1 MYYKAW
7 ARLATAYDVST
18 TFPSGLFRSGVNND
32 RRAFVLAT
40 NVTSLLIKRER
51 DTKRSSLLSFATGL
65 FRAVIVHDSSS
76 TILITLQALREYL
89 PSSLA
94 WQRAL
99 DTLPT
104 ENLTPT
110 QEQQR
115 EEYQKRLYESTDRLH
130 HKASGGDRS
139 MDTRYYRDGDG
150 QQPWEVAR
158 EMIPALEASGN
169 TSSSVRSMFLFY

>member
-1 MYYKAW
+1 M
-7 ARLATAYDVST
+7 
-18 TFPSGLFRSGVNND
+18 
-32 RRAFVLAT
+32 
-40 NVTSLLIKRER
+40 
-51 DTKRSSLLSFATGL
+51 LLSS
-65 FRAVIVHDSSS
+65 VILVRRYSLPS
-76 TILITLQALREYL
+76 QALKEYL

-169 TSSSVRSMFLFY
+169 TSSSVRNCFCFVNVLIDTRHLGLGTAWSV